1 VDEVKHRYILLNKPY
16 DVICQFRDAKG
27 GRNTLADFVP
37 VPDVYPV
44 GRLDRD
50 SEGLV
55 MLTSDGW
62 LQHRLTDP
70 RYDHPK
76 TYWAQV
82 EGTPTA
88 EALDQLR
95 DGVQI
100 WDDFRSRPAKVRLL
114 EAEPALPPRDP
125 PIRYRAAIPTAW
137 IELVITEGRNRQV
150 RRMTAAVGFPTL
162 RLVRAAIGDLRLGEL
177 QPGEWRD
184 LTPDERARFPQ
195 PPPPKQTRLQKK
207 VDKRRR
213 FLHDG

>member
-1 VDEVKHRYILLNKPY
+1 MAAHRHILLNKPY
-16 DVICQFRDAKG
+16 DVICQFSDAKG

-55 MLTSDGW
+55 LLTSDGW

-82 EGTPTA
+82 EGVPD
-88 EALDQLR
+88 EAALQHLR
-95 DGVQI
+95 DGVQV
-100 WDDFRSRPAKVRLL
+100 WDDFKTRPAKARLL
-114 EAEPALPPRDP
+114 QEPDLPPRDP

-137 IELVITEGRNRQV
+137 IEIVLTEGRNRQV
-150 RRMTAAVGFPTL
+150 RRMTATVGFPTL
-162 RLVRAAIGDLRLGEL
+162 RLVRAAIGELRLGTL
-177 QPGEWRD
+177 APGQWRD
-184 LTPDERARFPQ
+184 LTPEEQAFIAPLTQRA
-195 PPPPKQTRLQKK
+195 PKKK
-207 VDKRRR
+207 FKKK
-213 FLHDG
+213 F

>member
-1 VDEVKHRYILLNKPY
+1 MKHRYILLNKPY
-16 DVICQFRDAKG
+16 DVVCQFSDAKG

-82 EGTPTA
+82 EGVPTE

-95 DGVQI
+95 AGVQI
-100 WDDFRSRPAKVRLL
+100 WDDFRSRPAKVSVLDP
-114 EAEPALPPRDP
+114 EPALPPRNP
-125 PIRYRAAIPTAW
+125 PIRYRAAIPTTW

-162 RLVRAAIGDLRLGEL
+162 RLVRVAIGDLRLDQL

-184 LTPDERARFPQ
+184 LTEDERARFPQ
-195 PPPPKQTRLQKK
+195 APPPKKK
-207 VDKRRR
+207 RSEKMNDKRRAYR
-213 FLHDG
+213 FSKP

>member
-1 VDEVKHRYILLNKPY
+1 VTHRHILLHKPF
-16 DVICQFRDAKG
+16 DVICQFSDAKG
-27 GRNTLADFVP
+27 GRNTLADFVN

-55 MLTSDGW
+55 LLTSDGW

-82 EGTPTA
+82 EGVPTE
-88 EALDQLR
+88 EALEHLR
-95 DGVQI
+95 TGVQV
-100 WDDFRSRPAKVRLL
+100 WDDFKTRPAKVRLL
-114 EAEPALPPRDP
+114 GTEPALPPRDP

-137 IELVITEGRNRQV
+137 LEIVLTEGRNRQV

-162 RLVRAAIGDLRLGEL
+162 RLVRAAIGELRLGEL
-177 QPGEWRD
+177 APGTWRE
-184 LTPDERARFPQ
+184 LTEQERAMVAPMTSGAREN
-195 PPPPKQTRLQKK
+195 R
-207 VDKRRR
+207 KRR
-213 FLHDG
+213 

>member
-1 VDEVKHRYILLNKPY
+1 MRHRYILLNKPY
-16 DVICQFRDAKG
+16 DVICQFSDAKG

-55 MLTSDGW
+55 LLTSDGW

-82 EGTPTA
+82 EGIPD
-88 EALDQLR
+88 EAALKHLR
-95 DGVQI
+95 EGVQV
-100 WDDFRSRPAKVRLL
+100 WDDFKTRPAKTRLL
-114 EAEPALPPRDP
+114 AAEPTLPPRDP

-137 IELVITEGRNRQV
+137 IEIVLTEGRNRQV

-162 RLVRAAIGDLRLGEL
+162 RLVRAAIGTLTLGSL
-177 QPGEWRD
+177 QPGQWRD
-184 LTPDERARFPQ
+184 LTSDEAAFIALMSTSRKP
-195 PPPPKQTRLQKK
+195 L
-207 VDKRRR
+207 KRRYR
-213 FLHDG
+213 DSRP